1 MAVMAG
7 HIKYIKGSLIAFG
20 LLCVAG
26 LTQAY
31 GQPAPTPTPV
41 PTPTPAALSW
51 PQFRYS
57 PPNTGNYAPFDDPNF
72 QLKWQV
78 SLGNARVTYSSAP
91 VTCTWLLQKGWCA
104 TD

>member
-57 PPNTGNYAPFDDPNF
+57 PPNTPAHGPPKKDGV
-72 QLKWQV
+72 QLK
-78 SLGNARVTYSSAP
+78 
-91 VTCTWLLQKGWCA
+91 
-104 TD
+104 